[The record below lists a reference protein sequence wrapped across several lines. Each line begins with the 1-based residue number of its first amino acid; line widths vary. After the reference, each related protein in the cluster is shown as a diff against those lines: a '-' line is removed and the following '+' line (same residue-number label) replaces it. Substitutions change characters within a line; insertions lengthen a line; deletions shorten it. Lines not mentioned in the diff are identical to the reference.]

1 MWYTAH
7 SPKPLEPSERRRMRA
22 GRRVGKRARQ
32 QFGRGQLIEGRFGEG
47 VLKDTS
53 KVIRGASGPLFEP
66 AFERN
71 GIRTRV
77 DILRRRGKGWVVTEV
92 KASTRVK
99 TQMYKDLAYQKYLL
113 EQCGLNVVGCELMHL
128 NPDHTRGSSEPLFRI
143 SDLTADIAPHVQ
155 EVQQQAPWLRDVLQS
170 SKPPAARLERQ
181 CKSCDYL
188 DKCWP
193 DLPTQSVFTLPRLH
207 WRNVDALLEKGL
219 MALDEVETSDRL
231 KPMHH
236 AYIGAVRNQEAHVD
250 RQTIHSMLS
259 ELRHPIHFLDFETI
273 DYAIPKYEGT
283 GPWQQIPFQYSLHIL
298 RRNGKLEHTEYLH
311 EGVREPRRS
320 LAEHL
325 VDAMEKN
332 GSVVVYYA
340 PFERG
345 RLEELAE
352 ALPDLVSQLRDII
365 DRLWDQHEIFT
376 EGAYLHP
383 MQKGST
389 SIKNVVPTLAPE
401 WTHDDLGVQDGAA
414 AQVAYESYFDADAS
428 ERNRLRDQMLAYCKR
443 DTRAMVEIHRALTR
457 LVDASNKPG
466 VMAA

>member
-1 MWYTAH
+1 
-7 SPKPLEPSERRRMRA
+7 
-22 GRRVGKRARQ
+22 
-32 QFGRGQLIEGRFGEG
+32 
-47 VLKDTS
+47 
-53 KVIRGASGPLFEP
+53 
-66 AFERN
+66 
-71 GIRTRV
+71 
-77 DILRRRGKGWVVTEV
+77 
-92 KASTRVK
+92 
-99 TQMYKDLAYQKYLL
+99 
-113 EQCGLNVVGCELMHL
+113 
-128 NPDHTRGSSEPLFRI
+128 
-143 SDLTADIAPHVQ
+143 
-155 EVQQQAPWLRDVLQS
+155 
-170 SKPPAARLERQ
+170 
-181 CKSCDYL
+181 
-188 DKCWP
+188 
-193 DLPTQSVFTLPRLH
+193 
-207 WRNVDALLEKGL
+207 